1 MWRSARTRDEAAQ
14 EVQRARREEAER
26 ALDRRLAAE
35 ADLAARRRRAKQL
48 REKWDHP
55 PDGPGVTRATTAS
68 INQVRPRPPASGK
81 YAALAPYLAAQQ
93 WPTVR
98 MSFVAVEAIIGAGL
112 PASARSYRAWWSNET
127 APGRSQSDA
136 WQAAGWR
143 VQAVNLT
150 AEHVTFTRA

>member
-1 MWRSARTRDEAAQ
+1 
-14 EVQRARREEAER
+14 
-26 ALDRRLAAE
+26 
-35 ADLAARRRRAKQL
+35 
-48 REKWDHP
+48 
-55 PDGPGVTRATTAS
+55 
-68 INQVRPRPPASGK
+68 
-81 YAALAPYLAAQQ
+81 
-93 WPTVR
+93 

-127 APGRSQSDA
+127 APARSQSDV